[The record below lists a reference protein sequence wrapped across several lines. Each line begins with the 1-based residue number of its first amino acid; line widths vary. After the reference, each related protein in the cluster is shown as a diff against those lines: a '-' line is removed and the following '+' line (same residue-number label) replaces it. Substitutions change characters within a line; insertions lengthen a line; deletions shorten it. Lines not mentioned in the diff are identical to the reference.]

1 MFDPDGVLFR
11 GSAHMPLF
19 GFLDMPAWTEVET
32 TRSGWGALAKGKGRT
47 DEGKGHAD
55 DENKAWTTYSQS
67 TNEGNRW
74 GAWQIPQPMGVLMP
88 WPVAQATGSMA
99 TSSNGQPL
107 WPGGQI

>member
-1 MFDPDGVLFR
+1 M
-11 GSAHMPLF
+11 
-19 GFLDMPAWTEVET
+19 
-32 TRSGWGALAKGKGRT
+32 AKGKGRA

-74 GAWQIPQPMGVLMP
+74 GPWQIPQPMGVLMP

-99 TSSNGQPL
+99 TSSNGQP
-107 WPGGQI
+107 WWSGV